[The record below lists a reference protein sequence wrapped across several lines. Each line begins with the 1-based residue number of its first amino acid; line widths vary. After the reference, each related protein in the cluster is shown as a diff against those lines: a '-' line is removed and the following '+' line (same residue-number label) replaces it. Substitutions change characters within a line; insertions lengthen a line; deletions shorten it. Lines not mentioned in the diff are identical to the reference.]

1 VRSWLLVIATLIL
14 FLASIWLALTQLN
27 ASQQSTGIAQE
38 EPVVP
43 SVETDGFSGS
53 GDIADDSAIWLN
65 VTDPSQSVVI
75 GDNKD
80 QSGGLGVFD
89 LSGRMIQF
97 RQDGKIGNVDLRND
111 FPFGEHQ
118 TVIVGANNRSDDTIV
133 LYKLNPETRQI
144 EPIPGNRPTVK
155 PNYGF
160 CFYHSQTAGKLY
172 AFVTQ
177 EDDGLMEQYE
187 LVANGSN
194 IDTAKVRDIN
204 VGGQSEGCV
213 ADDELG
219 YLYVGEEDK
228 GIWKYGAEPT
238 GGSSRTAVDSVGA
251 GRLTADVEGLTL
263 AYGRNGTGYLFASSQ
278 GDSTFSVY
286 QREGNNEFVKSFEI
300 GAGNGIDGVSGTDGI
315 DVVNA
320 NLGPSFPKG
329 IFVAHDEANAEGAA
343 SNLKYVPL
351 NLIVDMTVSPSVWQK
366 LFTQLSEKGN
376 RTLRQRLADESQ
388 RIYS

>member
-1 VRSWLLVIATLIL
+1 VRSRLLVIATLTL
-14 FLASIWLALTQLN
+14 FLASIWLVLTQLN
-27 ASQQSTGIAQE
+27 AGQQSTGIAQVK
-38 EPVVP
+38 PVVP
-43 SVETDGFSGS
+43 SVETDAFSGS
-53 GDIADDSAIWLN
+53 GDIADDSAIWL
-65 VTDPSQSVVI
+65 DASDSSQSVVI
-75 GDNKD
+75 GDKKD
-80 QSGGLGVFD
+80 ESGGLGVFD

-118 TVIVGANNRSDDTIV
+118 IAIVGANNRSDDTIV

-160 CFYHSQTAGKLY
+160 CFYHSQTSEKLY

-177 EDDGLMEQYE
+177 EDGGLMEQYE

-263 AYGRNGTGYLFASSQ
+263 AYGRNGTGCLFASSQ

-286 QREGNNEFVKSFEI
+286 QREGNNAFVKSFEI

-320 NLGPSFPKG
+320 NLGPSFPEG
-329 IFVAHDEANAEGAA
+329 LFVAHDESNAEGAA

-351 NLIVDMTVSPSVWQK
+351 NLIVDMTAPPSIWQK
-366 LFTQLSEKGN
+366 LSTQLSEKGSV
-376 RTLRQRLADESQ
+376 RCGSG
-388 RIYS
+388 